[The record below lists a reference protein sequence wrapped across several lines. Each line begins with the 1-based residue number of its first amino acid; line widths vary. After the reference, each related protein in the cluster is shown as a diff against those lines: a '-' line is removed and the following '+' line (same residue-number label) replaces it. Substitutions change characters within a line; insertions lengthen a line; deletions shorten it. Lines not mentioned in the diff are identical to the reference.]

1 MTSFLFKPFP
11 LGRGI
16 LQNVEHQY
24 WVTTLSLVIRI
35 RKLSESGSFLGSY
48 TGKQSWNLIHFR
60 VIKHS
65 ACGTWHSA
73 KYLLGEV
80 Q

>member
-11 LGRGI
+11 LGTGI

-24 WVTTLSLVIRI
+24 CVTTLSFN
-35 RKLSESGSFLGSY
+35 RKLSESGSFSSSY
-48 TGKQSWNLIHFR
+48 TGEQSWNLIRFR
-60 VIKHS
+60 VIKYS
-65 ACGTWHSA
+65 ACGAWHSA